1 MAVLPIRTY
10 PEAVLR
16 QKAQPVVSI
25 NDELQRLIDNMI
37 ETMYAA
43 PGIGLAA
50 PQVGVSLQVF
60 VVDVT
65 GGKDPNALMTCIN
78 PEIVKVEGRVRTD
91 EGCLSVP
98 SIYGL
103 TPRAEKV
110 LLRATNR
117 AGDVVE
123 VKGGGLLARA
133 LQHETDHLQ
142 GLLFFDRMGPVSR
155 DLVKR
160 KYKRT
165 QRQHQ
170 HG

>member
-1 MAVLPIRTY
+1 MAVRPIRTY
-10 PEAVLR
+10 PEIVLR
-16 QKAQPVVSI
+16 QKTQPVVTI
-25 NDELQRLIDNMI
+25 DDALQRLIDDMI

-50 PQVGVSLQVF
+50 PQVGIPLQVF

-65 GGKDPNALMTCIN
+65 GGTDPNALMTLIN
-78 PEIVKVEGRVRTD
+78 PEIIKVEGRVRTD

-110 LLRATNR
+110 LLRGMNR
-117 AGDVVE
+117 AGDLVE
-123 VKGGGLLARA
+123 VKGAGLLARA

-142 GLLFFDRMGPVSR
+142 GLLFFDRMGPVGR

-160 KYKRT
+160 KYKRS

-170 HG
+170 HS